1 MENGPQAD
9 ISCRDRIATGNTFH
23 DDSNHTIHGGQVI
36 VRTLR
41 NALLHSAKKIIF
53 ATAISKMK
61 LVLLVVGL
69 IIAIVGAPPASDS
82 NPS

>member
-1 MENGPQAD
+1 M
-9 ISCRDRIATGNTFH
+9 
-23 DDSNHTIHGGQVI
+23 I